1 MRYNVTIWVKI
12 RIWKAYGMH
21 MGDFGKIRQS
31 AGLAGAG
38 HTDERV
44 WNLNKLALSAAAV
57 LALTAMP
64 VFAAGECDV
73 LCDPGF
79 YETATP
85 QSVQELIDA
94 GADPNAADD
103 VGKSPLHWVAKATPE
118 TIAVL
123 LEAGAEVNARDY
135 LDRMP
140 FHFISAASTPEN
152 VVLLLEAGA
161 KVNAK
166 TANDWTPLHGVAK
179 FGIPENIIILLDAG
193 ADASART
200 EMGET
205 VLEFAGANARIKD
218 TDAYEVLEAAQDE

>member
-1 MRYNVTIWVKI
+1 VAFT
-12 RIWKAYGMH
+12 
-21 MGDFGKIRQS
+21 DD
-31 AGLAGAG
+31 GAG
-38 HTDERV
+38 ILT
-44 WNLNKLALSAAAV
+44 KLVLSAVIA

-73 LCDPGF
+73 LCDPEF
-79 YETATP
+79 YETATT
-85 QSVQELIDA
+85 QSVREVIEA
-94 GADPNAADD
+94 GADVNGADD
-103 VGKSPLHWVAKATPE
+103 AGKSPLHWVAKATPE
-118 TIAVL
+118 TIAAL

-152 VVLLLEAGA
+152 VTLLLGAGA
-161 KVNAK
+161 DVNGK

-205 VLEFAGANARIKD
+205 ALEFAAGNDRIKD
-218 TDAYEVLEAAQDE
+218 SDAYEVLQTAQDE

>member
-1 MRYNVTIWVKI
+1 MK
-12 RIWKAYGMH
+12 
-21 MGDFGKIRQS
+21 
-31 AGLAGAG
+31 
-38 HTDERV
+38 
-44 WNLNKLALSAAAV
+44 KLVLSAAAA
-57 LALTAMP
+57 LALTVTP
-64 VFAAGECDV
+64 TFADGECNV
-73 LCDPGF
+73 LCDPEF

-85 QSVQELIDA
+85 ESVQELIDD
-94 GADPNAADD
+94 GADVNGVDD
-103 VGKSPLHWVAKATPE
+103 AGKSPLHWVAKATPE

-152 VVLLLEAGA
+152 VELLLEAGA
-161 KVNAK
+161 DVNAK

-193 ADASART
+193 ADAAART

-205 VLEFAGANARIKD
+205 VLEFAGDNARIKD
-218 TDAYEVLEAAQDE
+218 SDAYEVLEEAQEE